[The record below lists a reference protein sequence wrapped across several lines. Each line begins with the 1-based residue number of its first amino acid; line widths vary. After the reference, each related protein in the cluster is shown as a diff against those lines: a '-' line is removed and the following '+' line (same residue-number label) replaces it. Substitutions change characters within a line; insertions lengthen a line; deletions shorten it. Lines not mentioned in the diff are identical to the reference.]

1 MNDKELTELLNG
13 RIKLLEQ
20 DVQIGHMS
28 RVMDGVRLGYADENQ
43 AMIVVDHLMRIR
55 IYKEII
61 ELVKHQKEK
70 KLL

>member
-1 MNDKELTELLNG
+1 MNDKELIKMLEG

-20 DVQIGHMS
+20 DVRFGHMA
-28 RVMDGVRLGYADENQ
+28 RVMDGVKQGYADENQ

-61 ELVKHQKEK
+61 ELVQSESIEVIK
-70 KLL
+70 